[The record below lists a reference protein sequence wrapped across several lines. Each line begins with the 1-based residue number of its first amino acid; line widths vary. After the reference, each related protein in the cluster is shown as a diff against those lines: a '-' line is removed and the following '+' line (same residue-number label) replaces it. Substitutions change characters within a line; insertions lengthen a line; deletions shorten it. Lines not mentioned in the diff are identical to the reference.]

1 MKFIKVLVI
10 AVAAAALS
18 MSVSSC
24 AKKAAMDTAPAP
36 GYVEYGK

>member
-1 MKFIKVLVI
+1 MKFAKILVI

-24 AKKAAMDTAPAP
+24 AKKAAVDAPAP